1 MFKGKITATIGISAS
16 GKSTW
21 AHEQWKK
28 DPYNTIIL
36 ERDTLRITLFNYN
49 NSNIYK
55 YYERDDMYKL
65 EEEVSIAQD
74 KLIRVFLERGKHVI
88 LSNTNLNRVRDLE
101 SLGKYGVP
109 VTIKVMPVTLKE
121 ALTRDMGRQ
130 RRVGEEVITK
140 QYNKFINLV
149 RYLNKNPVQYKLF

>member
-1 MFKGKITATIGISAS
+1 MSKITATVGISAS
-16 GKSTW
+16 GKSTYAIREW
-21 AHEQWKK
+21 VK
-28 DPYNTIIL
+28 DPTNTVIL
-36 ERDTLRITLFNYN
+36 ERDTLRMTLFNYN

-55 YYERDDMYKL
+55 YYERNDVHLL

-101 SLGKYGVP
+101 SLNKYNVP
-109 VTIKVMPVTLKE
+109 VVIKVMPVTLKE

-149 RYLNKNPVQYKLF
+149 QDLNKNPVQYKLF